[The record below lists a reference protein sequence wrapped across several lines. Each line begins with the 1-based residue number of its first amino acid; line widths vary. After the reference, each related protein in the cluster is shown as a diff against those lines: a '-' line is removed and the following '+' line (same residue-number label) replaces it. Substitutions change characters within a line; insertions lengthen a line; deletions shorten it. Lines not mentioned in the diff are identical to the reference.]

1 VAQAHEGGKEGECG
15 WLADRVGMSWQI
27 VPTVLK
33 EMLAD
38 PAPSKAERV
47 MQALLQM
54 KKLERA
60 LLKKA
65 YEAH

>member
-1 VAQAHEGGKEGECG
+1 MAQLTEGGKEVECG
-15 WLADRVGMSWQI
+15 WLTDRYGLSWQV

-38 PAPSKAERV
+38 PDPSKTERV